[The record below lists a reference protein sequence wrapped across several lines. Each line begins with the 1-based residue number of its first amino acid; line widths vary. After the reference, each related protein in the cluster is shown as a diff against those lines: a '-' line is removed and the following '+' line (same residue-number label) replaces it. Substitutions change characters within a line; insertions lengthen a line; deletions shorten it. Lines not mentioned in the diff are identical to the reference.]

1 MGNAGSIITEAKSRG
16 NTFFQSKK
24 YRSAVA
30 HYRHALATESGGA
43 EAHLL
48 RRQLHP
54 ELSVSR
60 ALASESESRVF
71 ARAFLIEDHGTAS
84 THNDNAVQRWL

>member
-30 HYRHALATESGGA
+30 HYRHALATESG
-43 EAHLL
+43 
-48 RRQLHP
+48 
-54 ELSVSR
+54 
-60 ALASESESRVF
+60 RVF

>member
-24 YRSAVA
+24 YRSAVQ

-43 EAHLL
+43 EA
-48 RRQLHP
+48 Q
-54 ELSVSR
+54 
-60 ALASESESRVF
+60 
-71 ARAFLIEDHGTAS
+71 
-84 THNDNAVQRWL
+84 